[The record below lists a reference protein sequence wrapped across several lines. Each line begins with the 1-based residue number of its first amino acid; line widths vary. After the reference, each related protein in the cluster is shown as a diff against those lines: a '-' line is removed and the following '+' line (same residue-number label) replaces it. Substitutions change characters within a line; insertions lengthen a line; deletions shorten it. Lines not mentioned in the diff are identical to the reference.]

1 MIASLEGNNLVIL
14 YMYFTSLVHLKSDL
28 IRGVAFGGS
37 GLIRGV
43 AFGGSG
49 LLRGVLLY
57 IDIKSEYITRF
68 VKMT

>member
-1 MIASLEGNNLVIL
+1 
-14 YMYFTSLVHLKSDL
+14 
-28 IRGVAFGGS
+28 VAFDVNGH
-37 GLIRGV
+37 IRSV

-49 LLRGVLLY
+49 LLRGLLLY

>member
-1 MIASLEGNNLVIL
+1 VAFGG
-14 YMYFTSLVHLKSDL
+14 SDL
-28 IRGVAFGGS
+28 IRGVAFDVNGH
-37 GLIRGV
+37 IRSV